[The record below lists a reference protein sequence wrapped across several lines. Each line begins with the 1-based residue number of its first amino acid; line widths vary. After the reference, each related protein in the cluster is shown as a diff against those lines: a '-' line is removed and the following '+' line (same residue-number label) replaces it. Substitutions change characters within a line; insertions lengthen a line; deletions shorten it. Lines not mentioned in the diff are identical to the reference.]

1 MKNKNVATLFAAHKN
16 AHREKAP
23 SNKTPALTISINIG
37 ILEAVVQ
44 SCFVKK
50 VLIQM
55 RLWHWCFPVY
65 FAKFLRTTF
74 FIEHL

>member
-1 MKNKNVATLFAAHKN
+1 MWLHYLLHTRMLTGKKT
-16 AHREKAP
+16 P

-55 RLWHWCFPVY
+55 RL
-65 FAKFLRTTF
+65 
-74 FIEHL
+74 